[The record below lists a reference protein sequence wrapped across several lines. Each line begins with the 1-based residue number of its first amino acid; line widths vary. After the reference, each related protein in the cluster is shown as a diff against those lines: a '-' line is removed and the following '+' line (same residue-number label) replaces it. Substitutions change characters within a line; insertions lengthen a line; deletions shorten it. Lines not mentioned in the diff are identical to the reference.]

1 MSGAIP
7 KREHS
12 KKRHIPK
19 RAKSKKS
26 TFQKGH
32 IPKRTL
38 SKKSTFQKQHIPK
51 RANLSDYRL
60 AIHNEKVY
68 IQDKFDDFYSF
79 YFVTTSVT

>member
-1 MSGAIP
+1 MVPFQKENIP
-7 KREHS
+7 K
-12 KKRHIPK
+12 KG
-19 RAKSKKS
+19 

-32 IPKRTL
+32 IPKK
-38 SKKSTFQKQHIPK
+38 SKFQKQHIPK

-60 AIHNEKVY
+60 AILNEKVY